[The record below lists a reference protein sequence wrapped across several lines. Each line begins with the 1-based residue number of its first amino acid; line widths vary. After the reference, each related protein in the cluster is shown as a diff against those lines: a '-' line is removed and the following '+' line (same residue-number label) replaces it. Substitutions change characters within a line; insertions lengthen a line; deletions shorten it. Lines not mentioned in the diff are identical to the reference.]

1 MEHYLNRSRS
11 KAYLAA
17 LVAGQLLL
25 LGYQVR
31 RPNSSGIQTIR
42 DWSVEAILPVERLTG
57 RFAGGVGGFFHHYVG
72 LRQAER
78 QNAAMQAQVTRLE
91 LQNQHLQ
98 ESMRE
103 LPQLQALLGFQRGYG
118 MRTTAATVIGRG
130 ISSDAQVVY
139 IDRGASAGLKLD
151 MAVITPGG
159 VVGKVSQVLADS
171 AQILLVTDPDSG
183 VGALIVTPTPAPT
196 AAPSPGPSP
205 GTIPNA
211 PPASAPAAPT
221 PAPAAVGT
229 APVASAFTGAPT
241 GAVNGILRGL
251 GAGRAELHNV
261 LKDEPTP
268 DGALVITSGEDQ
280 IFPKGIPVG
289 TVTGSRPSTDGVFKT
304 VEVKLAAD
312 LGRLENVLIV
322 TGTLPPPPDETDSG
336 QTAADI
342 RQARLPAL
350 PTGAA
355 TGATPPPAH
364 AVAPPSADTPPAE
377 GDELGH

>member
-11 KAYLAA
+11 KAYLAT

-57 RFAGGVGGFFHHYVG
+57 HLAGGVGGFFHRYVG

-78 QNAAMQAQVTRLE
+78 QNAAMQAQLMRLA
-91 LQNQHLQ
+91 LQNQHLR
-98 ESMRE
+98 ESVRE
-103 LPQLQALLGFQRGYG
+103 LPQLQALLGFQRAYG

-130 ISSDAQVVY
+130 MSSDAQVVY
-139 IDRGASAGLKLD
+139 IDRGADAGLKLN

-159 VVGKVSQVLADS
+159 VVGKVSQVLGDS
-171 AQILLVTDPDSG
+171 AQVLLVTDPDSG
-183 VGALIVTPTPAPT
+183 VGALIVAAAPAPTPAPAPAPT
-196 AAPSPGPSP
+196 AAP
-205 GTIPNA
+205 NA
-211 PPASAPAAPT
+211 
-221 PAPAAVGT
+221 PAPAAGGT
-229 APVASAFTGAPT
+229 APVASASSASSATSAFTGSPT

-261 LKDEPTP
+261 LKDESTP
-268 DGALVITSGEDQ
+268 DGALVVTSGEDQ
-280 IFPKGIPVG
+280 VFPKGIPIG
-289 TVTGSRPSTDGVFKT
+289 TVIATRPSTDGVFKT

-312 LGRLENVLIV
+312 LGRLENVLVV
-322 TGTLPPPPDETDSG
+322 TGALPPPPDETNSG

-350 PTGAA
+350 PTGDA
-355 TGATPPPAH
+355 TGTMPPPART
-364 AVAPPSADTPPAE
+364 VAPLSTGTPPAE